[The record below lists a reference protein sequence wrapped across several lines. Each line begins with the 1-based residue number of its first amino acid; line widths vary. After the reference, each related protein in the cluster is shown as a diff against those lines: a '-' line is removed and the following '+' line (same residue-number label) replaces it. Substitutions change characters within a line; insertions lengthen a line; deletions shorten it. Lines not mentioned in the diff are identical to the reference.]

1 MRAFMLAAAFR
12 VALVAGGLLIPAMA
26 AQANEV
32 ERDGYKFQYTSSVS
46 KDGATV
52 LTGTETVSGEPFRM
66 VVRGRTVT
74 GEVDGR
80 PVRFRIAR
88 ALHADNQVASR

>member
-1 MRAFMLAAAFR
+1 MRAFVFAAAIR
-12 VALVAGGLLIPAMA
+12 VAVVATGLLIPAIA
-26 AQANEV
+26 VQANEV
-32 ERDGYKFQYTSSVS
+32 ERDGYKFNYTSSVS
-46 KDGATV
+46 QDGATI

-88 ALHADNQVASR
+88 ALNAGNQVASR

>member
-1 MRAFMLAAAFR
+1 MRAFVFAAAIR
-12 VALVAGGLLIPAMA
+12 VAVVATGLLIPAIA
-26 AQANEV
+26 VQANEV

-46 KDGATV
+46 QDGATV

-66 VVRGRTVT
+66 VVRGRNVT

-88 ALHADNQVASR
+88 ALHADKQVASR